1 MKRTIGHDSIHGNKG
16 LNRLTSRFSYR
27 MSWIKGASLLTAF
40 VFTCSVWACA
50 PTQSNYEGAGV
61 GGAIGAAAG
70 ALLDRGNPW
79 RGAVIGGALGAV
91 AGGTMAEIS
100 KRAVQE
106 ARTAERPVSYERR
119 TSNGWERVEA
129 IPQQKYG
136 KQRCVMVKT
145 YENGHLIDETMNCD

>member
-1 MKRTIGHDSIHGNKG
+1 MWHKNYCGKG
-16 LNRLTSRFSYR
+16 SMVISF
-27 MSWIKGASLLTAF
+27 LTALVLSF
-40 VFTCSVWACA
+40 SLMACA

-70 ALLDRGNPW
+70 ALLDRDNPW

-106 ARTAERPVSYERR
+106 ARMSNQPVYYQRQ

-129 IPQQKYG
+129 IPQQRYG
-136 KQRCVMVKT
+136 KQRCVTVKT
-145 YENGHLIDETMNCD
+145 FENGHLVDETQQCD